1 MKNLSNCGPRE
12 FMRQTAKIRHAVS
25 QWLKLTDIINIRK
38 RLPEQPDYPDSMPKE
53 ERVAKFKE
61 WREKVSEQAKVNMHD
76 ILDAIM
82 DEHPDETVDLL
93 ALCCFVE
100 PEHAE
105 EHTMS
110 EYLGAVVDMMEDE
123 NVMRFFTSSMR
134 LAKMAG
140 LTD

>member
-1 MKNLSNCGPRE
+1 MKNLANCGPRE

-25 QWLKLTDIINIRK
+25 KWLKLTDIMAIRK
-38 RLPEQPDYPDSMPKE
+38 RLPEQPDIPADMSKDE
-53 ERVAKFKE
+53 KAAKIKE
-61 WREKVSEQAKVNMHD
+61 WNEKVSAQAKANLHD

-82 DEHPDETVDLL
+82 DEHPEETVDLL

-100 PEHAE
+100 PEHADD
-105 EHTMS
+105 HTMS

-140 LTD
+140 LTA

>member
-1 MKNLSNCGPRE
+1 MKNLANCGPRE

-25 QWLKLTDIINIRK
+25 KWLKLTDIMAIRK
-38 RLPEQPDYPDSMPKE
+38 RLPERPDLPDDMPKE
-53 ERVAKFKE
+53 EKVAKVKE
-61 WREKVSEQAKVNMHD
+61 WNAKVSEQAKANMHD

-100 PEHAE
+100 PEHADD
-105 EHTMS
+105 HTMS

-123 NVMRFFTSSMR
+123 NVMRFFTSSMQ
-134 LAKMAG
+134 LAKMTG
-140 LTD
+140 LMD